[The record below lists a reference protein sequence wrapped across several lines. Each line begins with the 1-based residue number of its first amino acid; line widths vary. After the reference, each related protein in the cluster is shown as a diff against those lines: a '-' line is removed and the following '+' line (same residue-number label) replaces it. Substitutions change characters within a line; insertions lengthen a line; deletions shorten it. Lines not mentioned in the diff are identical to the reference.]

1 MTLSIIIPTFNR
13 CDILRGLLTMLHSD
27 EVSKTAMEYE
37 IIVVDD
43 QSKDNTWKIVSTEFP
58 AVKLLRGPGHDAEQ
72 AKRGAVE
79 ASVGDYIVCLDDDC
93 LPRPGWL
100 KGVQEDLNRGEKIV
114 QCKLVFHD
122 LGQKELQDESR
133 KYFRSGFRA
142 DMMPLA
148 ILNGGYR
155 PQYIMLCHEFGCFF
169 SREVLKKVP
178 LDDPNLIVDFGPSA
192 SFSLRARKYGYRVF
206 FEPASVIDH
215 LGATSG
221 GLIDRVKKQA
231 PKKNCNEYTT
241 KVVHNFMVFARMYR
255 PLRIP
260 FLIPYY
266 IAGGLYLSIKQ
277 RKNCLKYFSKGL
289 IGGLTKQF
297 KPVIPYGNL

>member
-13 CDILRGLLTMLHSD
+13 RDILRGLLLMLHSD
-27 EVSKTAMEYE
+27 EASKAAIDYE

-43 QSKDNTWKIVSTEFP
+43 QSKDGTWDMVSSEFP
-58 AVKLLRGPGHDAEQ
+58 GVKLMRGPGKNAEL

-79 ASVGDYIVCLDDDC
+79 ASGGDYIVCLDDDC
-93 LPRPGWL
+93 LPRQGWI
-100 KGVQEDLNRGEKIV
+100 KNVEEDLRRGEKIV

-122 LGQKELQDESR
+122 LGQKELRDESR

-155 PQYIMLCHEFGCFF
+155 QQYIELCHEFGCFF
-169 SREVLKKVP
+169 AREVLKKIP
-178 LDDPNLIVDFGPSA
+178 LDDPNLVVDFGPSA
-192 SFSLRARKYGYRVF
+192 SFSLRARKQGYRVF
-206 FEPASVIDH
+206 FEPSSVIDH

-221 GLIDRVKKQA
+221 GLIDRVQKQA

-241 KVVHNFMVFARMYR
+241 KVVNNFMVFARMYQ
-255 PLRIP
+255 PMRIP
-260 FLIPYY
+260 LLVPYY
-266 IAGGLYLSIKQ
+266 VAGGLYLSLKQ
-277 RKNCLKYFSKGL
+277 RKNCLKYFAKGL
-289 IGGLTKQF
+289 YKGLTQRF
-297 KPVIPYGNL
+297 VPVIPYENL